1 MLILLS
7 GLAEFKH
14 ELIVAVISDEPKAD
28 ASEKAKP
35 GRFSRAV
42 MLTHDLGTELVED
55 LIADGARFREGGWER
70 PHGG

>member
-42 MLTHDLGTELVED
+42 MLTHDLLRSCDISATSVAVLD
-55 LIADGARFREGGWER
+55 SW
-70 PHGG
+70 